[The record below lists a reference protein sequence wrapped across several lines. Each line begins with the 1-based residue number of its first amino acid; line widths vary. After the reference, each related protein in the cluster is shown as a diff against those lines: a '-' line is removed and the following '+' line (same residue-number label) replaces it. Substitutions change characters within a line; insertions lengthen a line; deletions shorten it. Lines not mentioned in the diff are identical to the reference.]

1 MRLSNLPLI
10 EYLRKIRPGEKRFLA
25 LVPLTGLATGLAA
38 VGIVRLMALVQR
50 LFWGGGR
57 DLLEWAQAAP
67 PIHRVLALFAGGLVV
82 GLIALLTGKSM
93 RGHGTSG
100 IIEAVTKFR
109 GYISMTRTL
118 QMSASTVVTVGS
130 GGSLGREGLLMRI
143 GAALGSVMARRSF
156 TTGNRMNILVGC
168 GTAAGIAAAYNAPIG
183 GALFALEVVLG
194 NFALES
200 FGAIVVASA
209 MGTIVSRGLLGN
221 YRAYTPPPV
230 QMLVSGWE
238 LGHYILMGILL
249 GLASAFF
256 ILAMR
261 AGEKGFDRVPLPL
274 WAKPALGFGLV
285 GVIGIWFPH
294 VFGNGYDTVNL
305 VLRDAIP
312 LELILVLPFL
322 KLLATVLTLGSGGTG
337 GLFTPT
343 LFVGSVLG
351 SAYGSWCHH
360 AFPDQTA
367 GPGAYA
373 LIGMGAM
380 IAGTTQ
386 APLTAILTIF
396 ELTGDYETILPLMI
410 CCTVALLISRLV
422 HPHSIY
428 SQSLADRGVRLGAR
442 SEQLVMDSIEVRDVM
457 RQGAAPV
464 RTDDPLDLVMKR
476 LLNEGRKEL
485 FVVDGEGR
493 FKGAI
498 TLADLTEFMARPDA
512 LQQVK
517 AGEVVYPD
525 VPVLQLSDR
534 LTDAIAHWSQVSRD
548 RLPVV
553 DGLESRRYMGELSA
567 GDIIFLYSQEVLGRE
582 SRFARFDRVMDGAR
596 PETTYVEL
604 PKEYVVAQVKLPEGF
619 QGTTLRNLDARRR
632 FGVNVIELKRRV
644 GSDDEHRII
653 PGPDTEL
660 KAGDGLIVVGRPS
673 DIAHLADPTRL
684 AEVETPP
691 LPVAISD
698 ATLAE
703 RSEEKI
709 R

>member
-1 MRLSNLPLI
+1 MRLSNLPLFA
-10 EYLRKIRPGEKRFLA
+10 YLSKIRPGEKRFLA

-38 VGIVRLMALVQR
+38 VGVVRLMALVQK

-57 DLLEWAQAAP
+57 DLLQWAEAASP
-67 PIHRVLALFAGGLVV
+67 MHRVLALFLGGVLV
-82 GLIALLTGKSM
+82 GLIVMVFGKSM

-100 IIEAVTKFR
+100 IIEAVTKHR
-109 GYISMTRTL
+109 GYISLNRTL
-118 QMSASTVVTVGS
+118 QMAGSTVITVGS

-143 GAALGSVMARRSF
+143 GAAFGSLMARRSF
-156 TTGNRMNILVGC
+156 ITGNRLNILVGC

-221 YRAYTPPPV
+221 YRAYSPPPLE
-230 QMLVSGWE
+230 MLVSGWE
-238 LGHYILMGILL
+238 LGHYILMGVFV

-261 AGEKGFDRVPLPL
+261 AGEKGFDRIPLPL

-285 GVIGIWFPH
+285 GVIGIGFPH

-305 VLRDAIP
+305 VLREGIP

-322 KLLATVLTLGSGGTG
+322 KVLATALTLGSGGTG

-360 AFPDQTA
+360 AFPTLTSS
-367 GPGAYA
+367 PGAYA
-373 LIGMGAM
+373 LVGMGAM

-396 ELTGDYETILPLMI
+396 ELTGDYDTILPLMI

-428 SQSLADRGVRLGAR
+428 SQSLLDRGVRLGGR
-442 SEQLVMDSIEVRDVM
+442 TEQLVMDTIEVRDVM
-457 RQGAAPV
+457 RSGASPV
-464 RTDDPLDLVMKR
+464 RSSEPLEVVMKR

-485 FVVDGEGR
+485 FVVDDEGR

-498 TLADLTEFMARPDA
+498 TLADLTEFMGRPDA

-525 VPVLQLSDR
+525 VPVLQLGDR
-534 LTDAIAHWSQVSRD
+534 LSDAIGHWSQVSRD

-582 SRFARFDRVMDGAR
+582 TRLARFDRATEGGR
-596 PETTYVEL
+596 PDTTYVEL
-604 PKEYVVAQVKLPEGF
+604 PKEYVVAQVKLPENF

-644 GSDDEHRII
+644 GSENEHRII

-660 KAGDGLIVVGRPS
+660 RAGDGLIVVGRPS
-673 DIAHLADPTRL
+673 DIAHLADPARL
-684 AEVETPP
+684 TEAGEAPLPPPVQAEVPQP
-691 LPVAISD
+691 
-698 ATLAE
+698 E
-703 RSEEKI
+703 RS
-709 R
+709 